1 MPSLSASF
9 LMIEDTLCF
18 ASFAF
23 HSKVYLPPS
32 SLVGSFFL
40 IRLYHDLFP
49 NHLFG
54 RALSLIHPIASIASA
69 VFTAD

>member
-1 MPSLSASF
+1 M
-9 LMIEDTLCF
+9 D
-18 ASFAF
+18 
-23 HSKVYLPPS
+23 
-32 SLVGSFFL
+32 SFFL

-54 RALSLIHPIASIASA
+54 RALSLFHPIASIASA